1 MDKLKPESEQVM
13 KNENLIKARAK
24 TGFTQAEI
32 ASKANIT
39 SICYH
44 RYEAGERIPR
54 ADVAIRIADA
64 LGVKSLRQFKEI
76 FG

>member
-1 MDKLKPESEQVM
+1 M
-13 KNENLIKARAK
+13 KNIKLIEQRNK
-24 TGFTQAEI
+24 TGLTQVEVAEKAEI
-32 ASKANIT
+32 KERAYQN
-39 SICYH
+39 
-44 RYEAGERIPR
+44 YEAGERIPR